1 MSVLILFSAREDAL
15 PRPAKE
21 VVLSNKTI
29 GERLRTIRRERGM
42 TQAEL
47 AEVIGTHFTSIS
59 QIERGLR
66 GLTIQQLV
74 KLTRALGVSPNEVL
88 LDGKKTSE
96 RISRRRSRL
105 LRRLQRI
112 EELPLSE
119 QRAILKILDGLLDRD
134 GRA

>member
-1 MSVLILFSAREDAL
+1 M

-21 VVLSNKTI
+21 VVLSNKKI

-42 TQAEL
+42 TQSEL
-47 AEVIGTHFTSIS
+47 AEAIGTHFTSIS

-74 KLTRALGVSPNEVL
+74 KLARALGVSPNEVL
-88 LDGKKTSE
+88 LDGHKAKE
-96 RISRRRSRL
+96 KISRKSSRL
-105 LRRLQRI
+105 RRRLQRI

-119 QRAILKILDGLLDRD
+119 QRAILKILDGLVERH
-134 GRA
+134 G